1 VGERVP
7 LGLRVTPELKRK
19 LDAAAEQTGRSQ
31 SQEAELRL
39 EHTFDR
45 QELLPEILTLA
56 YGSKEIA
63 GIVMTVGFTLFE
75 MHRRVEAHQ
84 FHPLAKVSK
93 PDVAASYALDQ
104 AIKAAVYV
112 LEAMRPRDA
121 PEPEDTH
128 PELYPSWS
136 ARFANDVIR
145 AVRGDVVTEASLVS
159 SGWMQSP
166 VRSMLGKIAKRMKAR
181 EPSQKGELRH
191 E

>member
-1 VGERVP
+1 MADDKRGRGRPTVGERVP

-84 FHPLAKVSK
+84 F
-93 PDVAASYALDQ
+93 
-104 AIKAAVYV
+104 AI
-112 LEAMRPRDA
+112 
-121 PEPEDTH
+121 
-128 PELYPSWS
+128 
-136 ARFANDVIR
+136 
-145 AVRGDVVTEASLVS
+145 
-159 SGWMQSP
+159 
-166 VRSMLGKIAKRMKAR
+166 
-181 EPSQKGELRH
+181 
-191 E
+191 